1 MYAIAQLSQ
10 RLLDSAIN
18 TSDLTVSPETK
29 LFEVVLQMSQ
39 RQPTANH
46 VLVVE
51 DEQVLGWF
59 TASDLI
65 NAIASGVDLHST
77 QISEVIATTV
87 ITRRRSQLKSIVE
100 VLSLLRL
107 QQLPLLPVT
116 DDRGRLFGVITA
128 ESICRVLELEEI
140 EDTSETLCQLTENI
154 REVLFVR
161 DLKLNKL
168 IYISPTYEEIWGRK
182 RDRLYENSDELLNA
196 IHPEDRSRVAN
207 AIASLASSQCYSQE
221 YRIIRDDGAI
231 RWIWTRAFPLYNR
244 LGEVYRLIGISED
257 ITEREQVEAELIQAQ
272 ASLEGALTR
281 SKDIFKSL
289 FESIS
294 EQVWLAR
301 QDGSIEFVNK
311 HLLEYYGCNLA
322 EVLDYQWQ
330 QFIHSND
337 LPQCF
342 EAWHYSVATGNIYDI
357 ELRILRHSDQTYR
370 WHHVRAVP
378 LRDARGQIFGWFGI
392 HNDIHNRKLI
402 EEVLR
407 QSEERFCHLVGISS
421 DIVWEMDTNA
431 VYTYISPK
439 VRDILGYEP
448 EEVIGKTAFEAFL
461 LPEEA
466 EGTAS
471 IFMSIAAEL
480 PLKGMEVVKK
490 HKDGHPVFM
499 EMNGVPIFDAEG
511 KYQGYRGVGVDITQR
526 KRAEEDL
533 LRFHKIVQSTCDAIG
548 ITDKTGVVTY
558 LNPAFEQLFG
568 YDVKAFNAAGGPAIT
583 NTNRVQSRMICDA
596 IKAGN
601 SWHGETQMRT
611 RYGRTVPI
619 DLRAD
624 VIKNTRGEIIGW
636 FAIHTDISEQKRIE
650 STLRLRDRA
659 IAASKNGIIICDCR
673 LPDMPIVYVNRAFE
687 EITGYCAIEVI
698 GRNCRFLQD
707 NDTKQPEIQEIR
719 NAVTRVNGCSVVF
732 RNYRKDGMMF
742 WNELTI
748 SPVLNSKGQLTHYI
762 GIQIDVSDRKQAEV
776 ALRVSKDRIKY
787 LLSSCPGAIYTR
799 CNSRDLTTTFVSENI
814 TSLLGYEKRE
824 LLCNSNFW
832 VNRIHSEDTPK
843 VFAAISQILT
853 HGQHIHEYR
862 FLHKDGTYHWLLDQ
876 AKLLCNDAGNPLEI
890 IGYLTDI
897 TERRKLEDD
906 LKIALEKEKELNEL
920 KSRFVSMTSH
930 EFRTPLS
937 TIFSSSE
944 LLQHYRHKWSD
955 EKQVFH
961 LHRIQTSVKHLTKLL
976 DDVLNIGK
984 VDAGKFEFKP
994 IFIDLLEYC
1003 HNLVEEIQI
1012 NANETHKINF
1022 ISSQSQPTPVWMDD
1036 KLLGHIFTNLLTNA
1050 IKYSPNGGIVDF
1062 QLIINEKQAI
1072 FTIVD
1077 QGIGIPSEDLPLLFD
1092 SFHRATNVSNIQ
1104 GTGLGLAIVKK
1115 CVDIHQGEIQVIS
1128 QLEIGTTFT
1137 VILPLGEVSRE

>member
-10 RLLDSAIN
+10 RLLDSAID

-65 NAIASGVDLHST
+65 NAIASGVDLHAT
-77 QISEVIATTV
+77 QISQVIASAV
-87 ITRRRSQLKSIVE
+87 ITRRRSQLKSIIE
-100 VLSLLRL
+100 VLSLFRS
-107 QQLPLLPVT
+107 QQLSLLPVT
-116 DDRGRLFGVITA
+116 DDLGRLFGVITA
-128 ESICRVLELEEI
+128 ESICRVLEFEEI
-140 EDTSETLCQLTENI
+140 EDTNEALCQLTENI
-154 REVLFVR
+154 HEVLFVR

-168 IYISPTYEEIWGRK
+168 IYISSTYEDIWGRK
-182 RDRLYENSDELLNA
+182 RDRLYENPDELLDA
-196 IHPEDRSRVAN
+196 IHPEDRSRIAN

-221 YRIIRDDGAI
+221 YRIIRGDGVI

-244 LGEVYRLIGISED
+244 LGEAYRLIGISED
-257 ITEREQVEAELIQAQ
+257 ITEREQVEVELIQAQ
-272 ASLEGALTR
+272 VSLEEALTR

-294 EQVWLAR
+294 EHVWLAR
-301 QDGSIEFVNK
+301 QDGSIEFANK

-322 EVLDYQWQ
+322 EMLDWQWQ

-337 LPQCF
+337 LPQCL
-342 EAWHYSVATGNIYDI
+342 EGWHYSIATGNIYDI
-357 ELRILRHSDQTYR
+357 ELRILRDCDQMYR
-370 WHHVRAVP
+370 WHHIRAVP

-431 VYTYISPK
+431 VYTYLSPK

-448 EEVIGKTAFEAFL
+448 KEIIGKTPFEAFL

-466 EGTAS
+466 ERTES
-471 IFMSIAAEL
+471 IFMPIIAAQL
-480 PLKGMEVVKK
+480 PLTSMEVVKK

-499 EMNGVPIFDAEG
+499 EINGVPIFDAEG

-533 LRFHKIVQSTCDAIG
+533 LRFHKIVQSTCDAIS
-548 ITDKTGVVTY
+548 IVDQAGVVSY
-558 LNPAFEQLFG
+558 VNPAFEQLFG
-568 YDVKAFNAAGGPAIT
+568 YDVKAFNVTGGRGIT

-601 SWHGETQMRT
+601 SWHGETQMRN
-611 RYGRTVPI
+611 RYGRTIPT
-619 DLRAD
+619 DLRTD
-624 VIKNTRGEIIGW
+624 VIKNTKGEIIGW
-636 FAIHTDISEQKRIE
+636 FAIYTDISEQKRIE

-659 IAASKNGIIICDCR
+659 IAASKNGIVICDCR

-707 NDTKQPEIQEIR
+707 NDSKQPEIQEIR
-719 NAVTRVNGCSVVF
+719 NAVAKVNGCSVVF
-732 RNYRKDGMMF
+732 RNYRKDGIMF

-762 GIQIDVSDRKQAEV
+762 GIQVDVSVTKQAEV
-776 ALRVSKDRIKY
+776 ALRISKD
-787 LLSSCPGAIYTR
+787 
-799 CNSRDLTTTFVSENI
+799 
-814 TSLLGYEKRE
+814 
-824 LLCNSNFW
+824 
-832 VNRIHSEDTPK
+832 H
-843 VFAAISQILT
+843 
-853 HGQHIHEYR
+853 
-862 FLHKDGTYHWLLDQ
+862 
-876 AKLLCNDAGNPLEI
+876 
-890 IGYLTDI
+890 
-897 TERRKLEDD
+897 

-920 KSRFVSMTSH
+920 KSRFVAMTSH

-955 EKQVFH
+955 EKQLFH
-961 LHRIQTSVKHLTKLL
+961 LHRIQISVKHLTKLL
-976 DDVLNIGK
+976 DDVLNLGK
-984 VDAGKFEFKP
+984 IDAGKFEFKP

-1012 NANETHKINF
+1012 NVNATHKINF
-1022 ISSQSQPTPVWMDD
+1022 INSRFQPIKVCMDD
-1036 KLLGHIFTNLLTNA
+1036 KLLGHIFNNLLTNA

-1115 CVDIHQGEIQVIS
+1115 CVDMHQGEIKVDS

-1137 VILPLGEVSRE
+1137 VILPLGVSIRE